1 MKYILSIGILLS
13 LGACQT
19 ATAPEEPINEPQPI
33 TTISDERRAE
43 INHCLVQIGK
53 EPLPETLSGMNA
65 PMNSEEAKAF
75 NTCMNS

>member
-19 ATAPEEPINEPQPI
+19 APAPEEPVNEPQPI

-43 INHCLVQIGK
+43 INRCLK
-53 EPLPETLSGMNA
+53 RSAASMLR
-65 PMNSEEAKAF
+65 
-75 NTCMNS
+75 